1 MNKYLLPMVAIAMA
15 ITILMGAMGAH
26 ALKSVISNSQLD
38 SYETALRYQLVHLLA
53 LLLTG
58 LMTFQYKKI
67 SFKWVIRFFTCG
79 ILCFSGS
86 IYMIIYLQHQA
97 ISIPRVL
104 FLLTPLGG
112 LCLTIGWITLA
123 AFLYKGIAQQ
133 VEN

>member
-26 ALKSVISNSQLD
+26 ALKTVLSTSQLD

-67 SFKWVIRFFTCG
+67 SFKWVFRFFTCG

-97 ISIPRVL
+97 ISIPRGL

-123 AFLYKGIAQQ
+123 AFLYKAIAQQ